1 MVECI
6 GHVALK
12 KHSHIYHYHREH
24 ELKHIKMK
32 YIWFCEARQQELVE
46 QIDSL
51 VQTKLE
57 AHRGQK
63 WWNRMR

>member
-1 MVECI
+1 M
-6 GHVALK
+6 
-12 KHSHIYHYHREH
+12 
-24 ELKHIKMK
+24 KMK

-51 VQTKLE
+51 VLTKLE